1 MSENLPQAE
10 GQNVLAFFQGYQD
23 WPLEDYDEVTS
34 DHPPYGAFCSIC
46 LHEHVEHLRRSLER
60 DLSKN

>member
-1 MSENLPQAE
+1 MYWH
-10 GQNVLAFFQGYQD
+10 FFQGYQD

-46 LHEHVEHLRRSLER
+46 LHEHVEHLRRHWKEIFR
-60 DLSKN
+60 KIESK